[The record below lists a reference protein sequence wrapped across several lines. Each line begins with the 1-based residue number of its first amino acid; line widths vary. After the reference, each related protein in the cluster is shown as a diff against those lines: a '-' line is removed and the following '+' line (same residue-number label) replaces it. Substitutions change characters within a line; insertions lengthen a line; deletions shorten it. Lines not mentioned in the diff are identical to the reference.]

1 MTFRSEIPVRFG
13 DCDYAKIVYYPRFL
27 HFCHVTMEE
36 LFAAVIGVPY
46 HVAIVD
52 EKIGYPTV
60 KVEADYCKPVGFG
73 ETILMEASVERLG
86 NRSVDFRYEGRRKSD
101 GVSAFLIRS
110 RAVAVHMDAWH
121 SVPIPEHHRRGF
133 EKILVPR
140 DT

>member
-36 LFAAVIGVPY
+36 LFAEVIGVPY

-52 EKIGYPTV
+52 EKVGYPTV
-60 KVEADYCKPVGFG
+60 KVDADYRKPVGFG

-101 GVSAFLIRS
+101 GETAFLIRS
-110 RAVAVHMDAWH
+110 RAVAVHMDEWH
-121 SVPIPEHHRRGF
+121 SVPIPEHHRKGF
-133 EKILVPR
+133 ETLLAPK
-140 DT
+140 DG